1 MTARPDIG
9 RHVGTCA
16 HGAGAGSHQETRAD
30 IYLRAGDGPPR
41 LQVKLPGMSD
51 TGMTL
56 PSVSSLL
63 KWARGESEHERPHE
77 QPVAVAKRPFSKL
90 GVGDDTIPAP
100 LTAASIE
107 RAMEELPQGAGVA
120 LESCLTAFK
129 VTDSLNAESQNRS
142 LVAGTYEFA
151 LPCRRLFA
159 YVCGGSG
166 REIACLV
173 HASSRPCAAD
183 MRTCHARCVS
193 CSPND
198 CRKQN
203 LWRLRGRSCGKALL
217 SPQRSKRPRAATRAW
232 R

>member
-77 QPVAVAKRPFSKL
+77 QPAAVAKRPFSKL
-90 GVGDDTIPAP
+90 GAGDDTIPAP

-107 RAMEELPQGAGVA
+107 RAIQELPQGAGVA

-129 VTDSLNAESQNRS
+129 VTDSLNAETQNRL